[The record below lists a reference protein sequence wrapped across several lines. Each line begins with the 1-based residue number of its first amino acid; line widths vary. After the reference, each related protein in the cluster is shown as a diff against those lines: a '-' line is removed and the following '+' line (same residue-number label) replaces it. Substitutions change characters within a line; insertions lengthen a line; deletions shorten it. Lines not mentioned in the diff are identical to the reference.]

1 MRTCIIFD
9 LDDTLYL
16 EQQYVLSGFK
26 AVDHFLS
33 EQHGINGFFK
43 KANQL
48 FISGER
54 GRIFNQALEALEI
67 TFTEKFITQLV
78 DVYRQHNPEIELFDD
93 AKWALNYYSSK
104 MKVGMITDGYQDT
117 QKNKIESLGI
127 SKKFDSI
134 VISDAFGREYWKP
147 HEKPYLAIQSE
158 LRVLPE
164 DCIYVGDNVKKDFIT
179 PRRLGW
185 QTICVKRD
193 AGEYQDMIIS
203 EEYLADTTITSLKQL
218 PDVLY

>member
-1 MRTCIIFD
+1 MRTCIVFD
-9 LDDTLYL
+9 LDDTLYS
-16 EQQYVLSGFK
+16 EHQYVLSGFS

-33 EQHGINGFFK
+33 EQHTINGFLK

-48 FISGER
+48 FTSGER
-54 GRIFNQALEALEI
+54 GRIFNQSLEALGV
-67 TFTEKFITQLV
+67 TFTDNFVTQLV
-78 DVYRQHNPEIELFDD
+78 DVYRQHKPEIELFKD

-104 MKVGMITDGYQDT
+104 MKVGMITDGYLDT

-127 SKKFDSI
+127 SGKFDAI

-147 HEKPYLAIQSE
+147 HEKPYLAIQSQIG
-158 LRVLPE
+158 VLAE

-179 PRRLGW
+179 AKRLGW

-193 AGEYQDMIIS
+193 AGEYQDIVIS

-218 PDVLY
+218 PEIL